1 MNARFEM
8 KTFSSIAFGVWV
20 ILQLAVGVV
29 SAQTR
34 FDFGSLPLWFEA
46 GQGGAVPSEYTAHGR
61 DSQITI
67 SRDGAQFVLG
77 RPGQTAETAR
87 MQFVGASA
95 GAAIAGGAE
104 MPARINYLSGNDPSK
119 WQSGLAAFGQVR
131 VSGLYPGINLVY
143 YGNQQRLEYDFDL
156 ASGARPESIAI
167 RFAGAQKVLVN
178 GQGELMVQLAGR
190 NIIQHQPVAYQ
201 IIGDTRQSVKVGYK
215 MLDADT
221 VAFAVSHYDARLPL
235 VIDPVISYSTFF
247 GGNEADTAWA
257 VAYAT
262 NDDSVYIAGQ
272 TVSTTITATLR
283 LATPGAYQTN
293 FHGGGTYGDA
303 FVAKFHDLTKV
314 SQLNDL
320 ATNLVYC
327 TYIGGSKDDGADAL
341 AVDSTGHAFVAG
353 LTFSTDFPVT
363 NYITF
368 QRPNGQIFNGST
380 NQGRYDSALSEYPP
394 DVFVSELDP
403 NGAHLIFSTYLGG
416 EEFNV
421 PLGLVLDP
429 ADDVFVTGYTSSL
442 GFPVTTNAWQPKLR
456 SVYNSYTKYICYNA
470 FVTEIGTNAANGKT
484 LTYSSYLGGT
494 NQDIAYAIAYHNGF
508 VAVAGSTTSS
518 NFPTFNAIH
527 QAVFTISNSIVVG
540 SHIYDGTLLNDS
552 YNNINNILQ
561 IAPYNSDGF
570 VTLFPASGTTLSTP
584 LYSTLLGG
592 TNVDVAYAVA
602 FDPAGNVDVVGGTAS
617 VNFPVYWS
625 PGQLPLPSYVLT
637 NTVGFFVTNC
647 FLTQLQYNGS
657 RATIAYS
664 QVFGGTGND
673 VAQGVAVD
681 AAGNVFITG
690 TTMSITNVL
699 SNPTNLF
706 GALYQT
712 NSGVVNVLV
721 DAFQAGFSNVL
732 YAADFGSSTEDAGY
746 GIAVDPNDGVY
757 VVGQTMAAYN
767 SSILFP
773 VFNAWESVLP
783 DSNNGFLTKI
793 LPQVSTPPLLSISS
807 PGTNLVVSWTASPLA
822 QVYTNPFVLQV
833 SSNLL
838 ASPAWVTVPQSPLV
852 TKIVTGAYTNESY
865 EYQFLA
871 PTNSDLFFRLQSIT
885 Y

>member
-1 MNARFEM
+1 MNARFKM
-8 KTFSSIAFGVWV
+8 KTFSSMALGAWL

-46 GQGGAVPSEYTAHGR
+46 GQGEAVPGEYTAHGR

-95 GAAIAGGAE
+95 GDAITGGAE

-119 WQSGLAAFGQVR
+119 WRSGLAAFGQVR

-143 YGNQQRLEYDFDL
+143 YGNQQRLEYDFDI
-156 ASGARPESIAI
+156 APGARPESVAI

-178 GQGELMVQLAGR
+178 SQGELVVQLAGR

-215 MLDADT
+215 TLDADT
-221 VAFAVSHYDARLPL
+221 VVFAVSRYDARLPL

-247 GGNEADTAWA
+247 GGNNADTAWA
-257 VAYAT
+257 VVYGT
-262 NDDSVYIAGQ
+262 NDNSVYIAGQ
-272 TVSTTITATLR
+272 TVSTTITTALR

-293 FHGGGTYGDA
+293 FHGGGAYGDA
-303 FVAKFHDLTKV
+303 FVAKFHDLTDAG
-314 SQLNDL
+314 QLNDL
-320 ATNLVYC
+320 ATNLIYC
-327 TYIGGSKDDGADAL
+327 TYIGGSADDGADAL
-341 AVDSTGHAFVAG
+341 AVDSTGHAFVTG
-353 LTFSTDFPVT
+353 VTFSTDFPVT
-363 NYITF
+363 NFVIF
-368 QRPNGQIFNGST
+368 QRANGQIFNGST
-380 NQGRYDSALSEYPP
+380 NQGKYDSTIKNYPP
-394 DVFVSELDP
+394 DAFVAELDP
-403 NGAHLIFSTYLGG
+403 NGAQLIFSTYLGG

-421 PLGLVLDP
+421 ASGLALDP
-429 ADDVFVTGYTSSL
+429 ADDVFVTGYTSSI
-442 GFPVTTNAWQPKLR
+442 GFPVTTNAWQPKFR
-456 SVYNSYTKYICYNA
+456 SVYNKYIGYNA
-470 FVTEIGTNAANGKT
+470 FVTEIGSNGANGKT

-494 NQDIAYAIAYHNGF
+494 NQDIGYAIAYQNGF
-508 VAVAGSTTSS
+508 VAVAGSTCSS
-518 NFPTFNAIH
+518 NFPTVNAIY
-527 QAVFTISNSIVVG
+527 QYVFTISNSIVG
-540 SHIYDGTLLNDS
+540 FNIYDGTLLNES
-552 YNNINNILQ
+552 YNNINNNLQ
-561 IAPYNSDGF
+561 TAFYYSDGF

-592 TNVDVAYAVA
+592 TNVDVAYGVT
-602 FDPAGNVDVVGGTAS
+602 FDPAGNVDVVGGTVS
-617 VNFPVYWS
+617 QNFPFLIN
-625 PGQLPLPSYVLT
+625 PGQLYLPSYVQT
-637 NTVGFFVTNC
+637 NSIGFFVTNC

-664 QVFGGTGND
+664 EVFGGTGND
-673 VAQGVAVD
+673 VARGVAVD
-681 AAGNVFITG
+681 AAGNVFIAG
-690 TTMSITNVL
+690 STTSITNVL
-699 SNPTNLF
+699 SNPANLV
-706 GALYQT
+706 GALSQT
-712 NSGVVNVLV
+712 NSGTMNVLV

-732 YAADFGSSTEDAGY
+732 YAADFGSSAADTGY

-757 VVGQTMAAYN
+757 VVGLTTAAGN

-773 VFNAWESVLP
+773 VFNAWEPAAP
-783 DSNNGFLTKI
+783 DNDNGFLTKI
-793 LPQVSTPPLLSISS
+793 LPQVSPAPLLSINS

-822 QVYTNPFVLQV
+822 LVYTNPFVLQV

-838 ASPAWVTVPQSPLV
+838 ASPAWATVTQSPVV
-852 TKIVTGAYTNESY
+852 TKIFIGGYTNQSY
-865 EYQFLA
+865 QYQFS
-871 PTNSDLFFRLQSIT
+871 PTNPMQYFRLRGST

>member
-1 MNARFEM
+1 MNARFKM
-8 KTFSSIAFGVWV
+8 KTFSSIALGVWV
-20 ILQLAVGVV
+20 ILQLAVGAV

-46 GQGGAVPSEYTAHGR
+46 GQGGMVPGEYTARGR

-77 RPGQTAETAR
+77 RSGQTAETAR

-104 MPARINYLSGNDPSK
+104 MPARINYLSGNDPSN
-119 WQSGLAAFGQVR
+119 WRSGLAAFGQVR

-156 ASGARPESIAI
+156 APGARPESVVI
-167 RFAGAQKVLVN
+167 RFAGTQKVLVN
-178 GQGELMVQLAGR
+178 GQGELVVQLAGR

-201 IIGDTRQSVKVGYK
+201 IIGDTRQPVKVGYK
-215 MLDADT
+215 MLEADT

-247 GGNEADTAWA
+247 GGNNNDTAWS

-272 TVSTTITATLR
+272 TVSTTITTALR

-293 FHGGGTYGDA
+293 FHGGGAYGDA
-303 FVAKFHDLTKV
+303 FVAKFHDLTNP

-320 ATNLVYC
+320 ATNLIYC
-327 TYIGGSKDDGADAL
+327 TYIGGSADDGADAL
-341 AVDSTGHAFVAG
+341 AVDSAGHAFVTG
-353 LTFSTDFPVT
+353 VTFSTDFPVT
-363 NYITF
+363 NFITF
-368 QRPNGQIFNGST
+368 KRPNGQIFNGST
-380 NQGRYDSALSEYPP
+380 NQGRFDSAINGYPP
-394 DVFVSELDP
+394 DTFVSELDP

-421 PLGLVLDP
+421 PLGLALDP
-429 ADDVFVTGYTSSL
+429 ADDVFVTGYTSSI
-442 GFPVTTNAWQPKLR
+442 GFPVTTNAWQPKFR
-456 SVYNSYTKYICYNA
+456 SVYNKYIGFNA
-470 FVTEIGTNAANGKT
+470 FVTEIGSNGSNGKT
-484 LTYSSYLGGT
+484 LTYSTYLGGT
-494 NQDIAYAIAYHNGF
+494 NQDIGFSIAYQNGF
-508 VAVAGSTTSS
+508 VAVAGATVSS
-518 NFPTFNAIH
+518 NFPTVNAIY
-527 QAVFTISNSIVVG
+527 QYVFTISNSIVNG
-540 SHIYDGTLLNDS
+540 FDIYDGTLLNGNS
-552 YNNINNILQ
+552 NNVNNNLQ
-561 IAPYNSDGF
+561 IAFYNSDAF
-570 VTLFPASGTTLSTP
+570 VTLFPVSGTTLSAP

-592 TNVDVAYAVA
+592 TNVDVAYGVA

-617 VNFPVYWS
+617 VNFPFLIY
-625 PGQLPLPSYVLT
+625 PGQLYLPSYLQT

-647 FLTQLQYNGS
+647 FLTQLQYKGS

-664 QVFGGTGND
+664 EVFGGTGND
-673 VAQGVAVD
+673 VAHDVAVD
-681 AAGNVFITG
+681 AAGNVFIAG
-690 TTMSITNVL
+690 STTSITNVL
-699 SNPTNLF
+699 SNPANLV
-706 GALYQT
+706 GGLTQT
-712 NSGVVNVLV
+712 NSGSMNVLV

-732 YAADFGSSTEDAGY
+732 YAADFGSSTADTGY

-757 VVGQTMAAYN
+757 VVGLTMAANN

-773 VFNAWESVLP
+773 VFNAWEPVAP
-783 DSNNGFLTKI
+783 DSDNGFLTKI
-793 LPQVSTPPLLSISS
+793 LSHVSPPPLLSISS

-822 QVYTNPFVLQV
+822 LLYTNPFVLQV
-833 SSNLL
+833 SSNLP
-838 ASPAWVTVPQSPLV
+838 ASPGWITVTQSPVV
-852 TKIVTGAYTNESY
+852 TKIITGGYTNQSY
-865 EYQFLA
+865 QYQFSL
-871 PTNSDLFFRLQSIT
+871 TNQMQYFRLRSST